1 MPRWADSEDELP
13 DELRLWLRGGGAAL
27 GSTSEVAELRQ
38 RLAALLGPAVGL
50 GGGEPPSGDSSSGD
64 PSSGASSSGASPE
77 GTPNAAERST
87 ATGARAT
94 DAPAGLEPAPAPHE
108 PVLSSPGTGAP
119 PAAQAAAIGH
129 RLGRWGWV
137 ALGGVG
143 IAVGVWVFGGRPPA
157 PDAAP
162 SVPVLAVAPPVP
174 SPPEAETGPSSSNLE
189 PAPRAAQPPSL
200 APQRPP
206 EASSAAPARRGARSR
221 PSRPPSLGE
230 AALLERA
237 RNALNVSPATALAL
251 TRDHDRRFPRGVL
264 AQESEVI
271 AIEALK
277 RLGRDAAAARRTA
290 EFERRDRGSV
300 HKQRLEGA
308 GGAPR

>member
-1 MPRWADSEDELP
+1 VSERDIPRWVHSADELP

-27 GSTSEVAELRQ
+27 GSTSEVSELRQ
-38 RLAALLGPAVGL
+38 RLAALLGPAAGL

-64 PSSGASSSGASPE
+64 SSSGGSPE
-77 GTPNAAERST
+77 GTPNAAGQPI
-87 ATGARAT
+87 ATGDRAM

-108 PVLSSPGTGAP
+108 PVLSSPGSGAP

-157 PDAAP
+157 PDAAS

-174 SPPEAETGPSSSNLE
+174 SPPAAESGPSSSNLE
-189 PAPRAAQPPSL
+189 PTPPAAQPPSL
-200 APQRPP
+200 APQRPL
-206 EASSAAPARRGARSR
+206 EAASAAPVRRGARSR

-237 RNALNVSPATALAL
+237 RDALNVNPAAALAL

-277 RLGRDAAAARRTA
+277 RMGREADAARRTA
-290 EFERRDRGSV
+290 EFERRYRGSV
-300 HKQRLEGA
+300 HRPRLEGQ